1 MKNPFENEKTDSKL
15 EVVEFQNNIEKI
27 KYLKNLKGS
36 LFFTTTPSIGT
47 SVFPKSQIRT
57 VDKTPKYIYLF
68 HSLVSPNEMYVK
80 NSFKNFD
87 FIFSPCKTISDQIE
101 NLVSTNTKIFET
113 GYLLFNEVDV
123 FNFNDRKNNK
133 VLLAPTW
140 GPGVKQISRSI
151 NKINEFVIHN
161 KLELVFR
168 PHPMTDVESLKLHP
182 TIEIDR
188 SKNLINL
195 DQYSNLITDFSG
207 IALGY
212 FYLTG
217 RPVIFL
223 DVKKKIKRKLNNNEK
238 DLTLIEDLMRSMLGK
253 VIKIDDLAKYNLN
266 TLKPK
271 SESRQ
276 FIESLNDNKNS
287 LNRSVELANRLI
299 KQDDTV

>member
-1 MKNPFENEKTDSKL
+1 M
-15 EVVEFQNNIEKI
+15 
-27 KYLKNLKGS
+27 
-36 LFFTTTPSIGT
+36 
-47 SVFPKSQIRT
+47 
-57 VDKTPKYIYLF
+57 
-68 HSLVSPNEMYVK
+68 
-80 NSFKNFD
+80 
-87 FIFSPCKTISDQIE
+87 
-101 NLVSTNTKIFET
+101 
-113 GYLLFNEVDV
+113 
-123 FNFNDRKNNK
+123 
-133 VLLAPTW
+133 
-140 GPGVKQISRSI
+140 
-151 NKINEFVIHN
+151 
-161 KLELVFR
+161 
-168 PHPMTDVESLKLHP
+168 HP

-207 IALGY
+207 IALEY

-253 VIKIDDLAKYNLN
+253 IIKIDDLAKYDLN

-299 KQDDTV
+299 KQ